1 MVFLQ
6 QHLTPGSKMA
16 ATRSQLCA
24 FVVVAFIF
32 ISTPGQKTPCI
43 FAETQCVTNNDCDAP
58 CKLKLPKNLYCPDS
72 NICDNGNPQHTV
84 CCCRQIPHCSN

>member
-32 ISTPGQKTPCI
+32 ISTPG
-43 FAETQCVTNNDCDAP
+43 
-58 CKLKLPKNLYCPDS
+58 S
-72 NICDNGNPQHTV
+72 NVVSLHF
-84 CCCRQIPHCSN
+84 